1 MNSVIKPTS
10 DIFVLYLLGSEKNK
24 DLLMSFVNAVLKDKD
39 LPLVKE
45 LTLKNPFNLK
55 SFHSDKESIL
65 DIKAIDE
72 NSHQFDIE
80 IQATYDPSFAV
91 RSLYYWAKFYSSQLK
106 ESVPYEDLKPTICIN
121 LLDFNLLPDKNQI
134 HSCFLLTEKNNPE
147 LVLTDHI
154 MIHFIE
160 IKKFKEQFKVMNP
173 ELYDWIYY
181 FKYATEEDKMKLVI
195 DNNKKFI
202 QKALKVLKEFNED
215 DHLRDLA
222 LSRHMYQMDK
232 ISQIKN
238 AEKRGEKRGEKK
250 GKIEGKIE
258 TAKTML
264 KLKADLDFIHQVT
277 GLSIEEIEK
286 LTPESL

>member
-1 MNSVIKPTS
+1 MNTIVKPTS

-39 LPLVKE
+39 LPLVKS

-55 SFHSDKESIL
+55 SFQSDKESIL

-91 RSLYYWAKFYSSQLK
+91 RSLYYWAKFYSTQLQ
-106 ESVPYEDLKPTICIN
+106 ESMLYTDLKPTICIN

-134 HSCFLLTEKNNPE
+134 HSCFVLTEKNNPE

-160 IKKFKEQFKVMNP
+160 IKKFKEHIKPMNP

-181 FKYATEEDKMKLVI
+181 FKYAAEEDKMKLVI
-195 DNNKKFI
+195 NDTKKYI
-202 QKALKVLKEFNED
+202 QKALRVLKEFNED

-222 LSRHMYQMDK
+222 LSRHMYQLDK
-232 ISQIKN
+232 LSQIKY
-238 AEKRGEKRGEKK
+238 AEEKGEKRGEKR

-258 TAKTML
+258 TAKNML
-264 KLKADLDFIHQVT
+264 KMKLDIKIIQMAT
-277 GLSIEEIEK
+277 GLSIEEIKK
-286 LTPESL
+286 LTP